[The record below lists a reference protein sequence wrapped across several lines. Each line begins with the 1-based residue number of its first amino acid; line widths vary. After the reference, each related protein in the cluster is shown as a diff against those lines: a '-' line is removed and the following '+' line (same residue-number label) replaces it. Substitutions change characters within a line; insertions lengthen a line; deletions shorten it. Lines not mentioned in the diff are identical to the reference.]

1 MVKSQILASQHLP
14 SLSEVFGRLR
24 KTTLLNSS
32 TIIFP
37 SSSIDTLPFG
47 YKFAFAT
54 SIGSR
59 WLWRPRPWRSW
70 TRGCGWGRGLRKC
83 TYCYGEN
90 HIVDFCWELYGKPT
104 VHQASFQAEEST
116 SHSHP
121 PTSRVVSGPEEEY
134 NRPCLS
140 ILILLGLALKLAWL
154 NKVLP
159 LLVFPL
165 RTLRSLTQ
173 VLLIVWEVS

>member
-1 MVKSQILASQHLP
+1 MGPTILFTQLKIILLQCFQFS
-14 SLSEVFGRLR
+14 VF
-24 KTTLLNSS
+24 SFQFS
-32 TIIFP
+32 ATI
-37 SSSIDTLPFG
+37 SSIQTDP
-47 YKFAFAT
+47 
-54 SIGSR
+54 
-59 WLWRPRPWRSW
+59 
-70 TRGCGWGRGLRKC
+70 
-83 TYCYGEN
+83 YCYGEN

-165 RTLRSLTQ
+165 RTLGSLTQ
-173 VLLIVWEVS
+173 VLLIV